1 MRLSF
6 TFLFLILFSISNAQ
20 ISSNMTL
27 LDQYDVDTLPNASGL
42 TYNDVWGYADC
53 DGSEYAILGS
63 ASRIHFINVTNPTNI
78 AEVGSFPGGEITVWR
93 DMKTYHDRAYAVS
106 DNTNEGLLIFDLSDL
121 PNTVTKSF
129 HSNQYFGKAHD
140 IFVDEPNGRLY
151 VVGSDTQ
158 SQGVIVFDLTADPDN
173 PTLLASVDYPGGGYV
188 HDLFVVDNIAY
199 CSHGF
204 EGFYIWDMTNPAS
217 PVLIASQVTG
227 GYNHSSWISDDGSF
241 VVYAE
246 EVPTGLPL
254 GVLDISGM
262 HNGLLEIVNTFKF
275 PLLTNDNGNTPHNPY
290 IRGNYVISS
299 YYEDGVQVFDISDRM
314 NPQPAGHY
322 DTHPSNTTYTGY
334 AGNWGVYPFLPSGNI
349 LASDIVNG
357 LFVLSLDGISLKP
370 IDGPA
375 TPDISQLFPS
385 DLEFCTGTS
394 TGLELPSGME
404 LYEWYKD
411 GVLLSETSNFL
422 EISEHGSYTATIKNR
437 QCESISNTVL
447 VTENQLPDVSA
458 FPTNNVQTCQGE
470 THIIEVAAGNDSYV
484 WYKDGNIIP
493 GISTHSLEINEP
505 GSYALI
511 TLKNNCTVNT
521 PPVDVK
527 FNALPNIEIT
537 PMGPTEFCM
546 GNWINLEAISN
557 APNASF
563 DWSING
569 VAVGNTN
576 IIQADQNGIYEVEI
590 TDGFGCT
597 SFANIDITVHS
608 PVVPTVTVS
617 GNSITASTANFY
629 QWFGENGFLA
639 GENNQTLTVTESGN
653 YYVSTLDDNGCSAN
667 SMTVFVD
674 YTTSIDELE
683 TVQNLSIFP
692 NPTSDFLT
700 VDLEILESDN
710 FDFEV
715 WSPDGKLLLQQSQY
729 LNFFSQTKLVISSF
743 AKGMYFLKIK
753 NEKGEV
759 VRKFVK
765 I

>member
-63 ASRIHFINVTNPTNI
+63 ASRIHFINVTDPTNI

-290 IRGNYVISS
+290 IRGNYCLLYTSPSPRDATLSRMPSS
-299 YYEDGVQVFDISDRM
+299 
-314 NPQPAGHY
+314 A
-322 DTHPSNTTYTGY
+322 
-334 AGNWGVYPFLPSGNI
+334 
-349 LASDIVNG
+349 
-357 LFVLSLDGISLKP
+357 
-370 IDGPA
+370 
-375 TPDISQLFPS
+375 
-385 DLEFCTGTS
+385 
-394 TGLELPSGME
+394 
-404 LYEWYKD
+404 
-411 GVLLSETSNFL
+411 
-422 EISEHGSYTATIKNR
+422 
-437 QCESISNTVL
+437 
-447 VTENQLPDVSA
+447 
-458 FPTNNVQTCQGE
+458 
-470 THIIEVAAGNDSYV
+470 
-484 WYKDGNIIP
+484 
-493 GISTHSLEINEP
+493 
-505 GSYALI
+505 
-511 TLKNNCTVNT
+511 
-521 PPVDVK
+521 
-527 FNALPNIEIT
+527 
-537 PMGPTEFCM
+537 
-546 GNWINLEAISN
+546 
-557 APNASF
+557 
-563 DWSING
+563 
-569 VAVGNTN
+569 
-576 IIQADQNGIYEVEI
+576 
-590 TDGFGCT
+590 
-597 SFANIDITVHS
+597 
-608 PVVPTVTVS
+608 
-617 GNSITASTANFY
+617 
-629 QWFGENGFLA
+629 
-639 GENNQTLTVTESGN
+639 
-653 YYVSTLDDNGCSAN
+653 
-667 SMTVFVD
+667 
-674 YTTSIDELE
+674 
-683 TVQNLSIFP
+683 
-692 NPTSDFLT
+692 
-700 VDLEILESDN
+700 
-710 FDFEV
+710 
-715 WSPDGKLLLQQSQY
+715 
-729 LNFFSQTKLVISSF
+729 
-743 AKGMYFLKIK
+743 
-753 NEKGEV
+753 
-759 VRKFVK
+759 
-765 I
+765 